1 MPDEL
6 FTARYPKRW
15 GSRMT
20 VTMNDGKKYV
30 RQIDDM
36 SGSTSCPLTPNQE
49 KDKFVGLAQII
60 PGSRVQKIMET
71 VLAID
76 GEERL
81 PDLSMRD

>member
-1 MPDEL
+1 MGNTVYHNPHASAIR
-6 FTARYPKRW
+6 TA
-15 GSRMT
+15 
-20 VTMNDGKKYV
+20 GKG
-30 RQIDDM
+30 RCIENIDDM